1 MDKLDII
8 KENILKILSDSDGY
22 VTCVNICQN
31 LEISRETAD
40 SAIQELQSDG
50 YAVHKSAGGNSFCLV
65 PDTDSHMLEE
75 LSGILPLSRVKNI
88 SCLKTVGSTNSVLKN
103 LAENGAEDG
112 SAVIAS
118 AQTKGRGRRGN
129 SFLSLDEKGLY
140 LSFLMRPDTSPA
152 DTASIT
158 AWTAVAAA
166 AAVEAV
172 CGVQPGIKWVN
183 DLVMNGK
190 KICGV
195 LTEISTDCETLRV
208 QYIVI
213 GIGVNISETETDFPD
228 SISSVASSILM
239 ETGKKISRA
248 ALAAEIIKEL
258 DKLRSAWLYK
268 KTFYLNSYRRLCITA
283 GRQVCVISEKENK
296 TAYAEKIN
304 DDFSLHLRFP
314 DGSCSDVSGGEIAVR
329 GFGGYV

>member
-172 CGVQPGIKWVN
+172 CGVQPGIKSAGRYNSCKNNAAIKV
-183 DLVMNGK
+183 
-190 KICGV
+190 KI
-195 LTEISTDCETLRV
+195 R
-208 QYIVI
+208 
-213 GIGVNISETETDFPD
+213 NI
-228 SISSVASSILM
+228 I
-239 ETGKKISRA
+239 A
-248 ALAAEIIKEL
+248 AFG
-258 DKLRSAWLYK
+258 
-268 KTFYLNSYRRLCITA
+268 KTFFNVFIIPLLMLNRTTLTA
-283 GRQVCVISEKENK
+283 CQSI
-296 TAYAEKIN
+296 
-304 DDFSLHLRFP
+304 
-314 DGSCSDVSGGEIAVR
+314 
-329 GFGGYV
+329 